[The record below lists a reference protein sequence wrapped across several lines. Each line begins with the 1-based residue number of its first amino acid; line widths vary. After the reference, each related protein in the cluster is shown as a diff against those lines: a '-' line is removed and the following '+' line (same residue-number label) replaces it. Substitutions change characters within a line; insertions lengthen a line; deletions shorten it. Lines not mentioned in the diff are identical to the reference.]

1 MSVTFD
7 VVINPVILFGAVI
20 AGGVFGY
27 LIFKINLNKSNAR
40 IKQLEKE
47 LMTCNEETLEAQRA
61 YVLLESKFRDQD
73 QQETIPVIPLKIN
86 GKESS
91 KEKASK

>member
-1 MSVTFD
+1 MSITLD
-7 VVINPVILFGAVI
+7 VVINPVILLAAVI
-20 AGGVFGY
+20 AGGLFGY
-27 LIFKINLNKSNAR
+27 LIFKIKLNKSR
-40 IKQLEKE
+40 TRVQQLEKE

-61 YVLLESKFRDQD
+61 YVLLESRLKD
-73 QQETIPVIPLKIN
+73 QQETIPVIPLKIS

>member
-7 VVINPVILFGAVI
+7 VVINPVILLAAVI

-27 LIFKINLNKSNAR
+27 IVFAARLNKHKTR
-40 IKQLEKE
+40 IHQLEKE

-61 YVLLESKFRDQD
+61 YVLLESKFKD
-73 QQETIPVIPLKIN
+73 QETIPVIPMKIN
-86 GKESS
+86 GKETS

>member
-7 VVINPVILFGAVI
+7 VVINPVILLGAVI

-27 LIFKINLNKSNAR
+27 LIFKISLNKGKAR
-40 IKQLEKE
+40 IQQLEKE

-61 YVLLESKFRDQD
+61 YVLLESRLKD

>member
-1 MSVTFD
+1 MSITLD
-7 VVINPVILFGAVI
+7 VVINPVILLAAVI
-20 AGGVFGY
+20 AGGLFGY
-27 LIFKINLNKSNAR
+27 LIFKIKLNKSR
-40 IKQLEKE
+40 TTIQQLEKE

-61 YVLLESKFRDQD
+61 YVLLESRLKD

>member
-20 AGGVFGY
+20 AGGLFGY
-27 LIFKINLNKSNAR
+27 FIFKVRLNRTKAR
-40 IKQLEKE
+40 IQQLEKE

-61 YVLLESKFRDQD
+61 YVLLESRLKD
-73 QQETIPVIPLKIN
+73 QQETIPVIPLKIS
-86 GKESS
+86 GKENS

>member
-1 MSVTFD
+1 MSITLD
-7 VVINPVILFGAVI
+7 VVINPVILLAAVI
-20 AGGVFGY
+20 AGGLFGY
-27 LIFKINLNKSNAR
+27 LIFKIKLNKSR
-40 IKQLEKE
+40 TRVQQLEKE

-61 YVLLESKFRDQD
+61 YVLLESTLKD

>member
-7 VVINPVILFGAVI
+7 VVINPVILLGAVI

-27 LIFKINLNKSNAR
+27 LIFKISLNKSKTR
-40 IKQLEKE
+40 IQQLEKE

-61 YVLLESKFRDQD
+61 YVLLESKLKD

>member
-1 MSVTFD
+1 MSITLD
-7 VVINPVILFGAVI
+7 VVINPVILLAAVI
-20 AGGVFGY
+20 AGGLFGY
-27 LIFKINLNKSNAR
+27 LIFKIKLNKSR
-40 IKQLEKE
+40 TRVQQLEKE

-61 YVLLESKFRDQD
+61 YVLLESRLKD

>member
-1 MSVTFD
+1 MSITFD
-7 VVINPVILFGAVI
+7 VVINPVILLGAVI

-27 LIFKINLNKSNAR
+27 LIFKIGLNKSKAR
-40 IKQLEKE
+40 IQQLEKE

-61 YVLLESKFRDQD
+61 YVLLESRLKD